1 MHRIPRA
8 LGAAVLAAMLALAAA
23 CGGGG
28 SGEEQT
34 SNQPPEDSS
43 ELLVANPSQALGKSV
58 DRFEENVESVEALF
72 TFEIEMSGITF
83 GADGR
88 FSYVSPDSVYML
100 LNMSG
105 GGGGIDL
112 SELGEFEMLLLGDEL
127 YMNTGFTGWVKMSVD
142 DFEGGSEALKSLRDA
157 HTPLDYQQLIDSI
170 GGEVENLGSETVD
183 GKTITRLRVTTDFS
197 TLMASVADSV
207 GNSGG
212 TDSLFPTDVSGPM
225 TLDIMIDPET
235 LLPYKFEA
243 KGEFA
248 VNGQSAAFAMT
259 FRFFNYNGT
268 VIIPEPPA
276 DAKPFDSAFGE
287 MFGDVN
293 AEE

>member
-1 MHRIPRA
+1 MHRTSRI
-8 LGAAVLAAMLALAAA
+8 LAAAFLTAGLALAAA
-23 CGGGG
+23 CGGGR
-28 SGEEQT
+28 EEQT
-34 SNQPPEDSS
+34 SNLLPEDSS

-72 TFEIEMSGITF
+72 TFAIEMDGIAF

-88 FSYVSPDSVYML
+88 FSYVSPDSMYML
-100 LNMSG
+100 MNMTG
-105 GGGGIDL
+105 GGGGVDL
-112 SELGEFEMLLLGDEL
+112 GELGEFEILLLGDEL

-142 DFEGGSEALKSLRDA
+142 DFGEGADALRSLREG
-157 HTPLDYQQLIDSI
+157 HTPLDYQKLIDSI

-183 GKTITRLRVTTDFS
+183 GKTITRLRVTTDFA
-197 TLMASVADSV
+197 TLMDSIADSV
-207 GNSGG
+207 GDSGG
-212 TDSLFPTDVSGPM
+212 GESLLPAGLSGPM

-243 KGEFA
+243 SGEFA
-248 VNGQSAAFAMT
+248 MNGQSAKFAMT

-276 DAKPFDSAFGE
+276 DAKPFDESFSDAFG
-287 MFGDVN
+287 GLN
-293 AEE
+293 AGE

>member
-1 MHRIPRA
+1 MQRIFRPP
-8 LGAAVLAAMLALAAA
+8 AAAFLTAAFAIAAA

-28 SGEEQT
+28 EEQT
-34 SNQPPEDSS
+34 SDEPLGDSS
-43 ELLVANPSQALGKSV
+43 ELLVTNPSQALGKSV

-72 TFEIEMSGITF
+72 TFGVEVDGITF

-88 FSYVSPDSVYML
+88 FSYVSPDSMYML

-112 SELGEFEMLLLGDEL
+112 ENLGEFELLLLGDDL
-127 YMNTGFTGWVKMSVD
+127 YMNTGFTGWVKMSID
-142 DFEGGSEALKSLRDA
+142 DFEGGAEALKNLRQG
-157 HTPLDYQQLIDSI
+157 HTPLDYQQLMESI
-170 GGEVENLGSETVD
+170 GGEIQNVGTEVVD
-183 GKTITRLRVTTDFS
+183 GKTVTRLRVTTDFA
-197 TLMASVADSV
+197 TLMDSIADSV
-207 GNSGG
+207 GNGG
-212 TDSLFPTDVSGPM
+212 GAESLFPADVSGPM

-243 KGEFA
+243 NGEFA
-248 VNGQSAAFAMT
+248 MNGQSADFAMT

-276 DAKPFDSAFGE
+276 DAVPFDEGFNDAFGD
-287 MFGDVN
+287 FNAGD
-293 AEE
+293 